1 MAVARSVVRPE
12 LVAVAGVAAYG
23 IKPVRRVVGRRLRAV
38 ALASKQVRCRCQRR
52 ASRDKPRG

>member
-1 MAVARSVVRPE
+1 MVRPE